1 MQLLYWYYIPWD
13 KEFLFSCYIV
23 SIYFSLYI
31 LYNVFHIITIIFIR
45 TTIFIRKIYWYYK
58 IHWYSIMG
66 FTMNSFRSHMKRHAP
81 SEAVAAQ
88 PCSSGRWARRER
100 GRTVYI
106 HTRLDDL
113 FVLMLRPLACAC
125 SPPRSPSTTRTAPR
139 SAGELPRI
147 LTAWLL
153 LRGIICPVCL
163 FLAMYPDMRLRRQ
176 FLQQSCRGSSGSQQR
191 GCFWEVSSVISF
203 VFFLAIYHY
212 CWLWCEQ
219 PGSPASEKYHLLLKS
234 PVYVLTL
241 CGKDPDFGW

>member
-13 KEFLFSCYIV
+13 KEFLFSWYIV

-31 LYNVFHIITIIFIR
+31 LYNGFHIITIIFIR

-153 LRGIICPVCL
+153 LRGIICHFFCFFPGDISLLLTMVWTTWL
-163 FLAMYPDMRLRRQ
+163 
-176 FLQQSCRGSSGSQQR
+176 SCVG
-191 GCFWEVSSVISF
+191 EVSS
-203 VFFLAIYHY
+203 
-212 CWLWCEQ
+212 
-219 PGSPASEKYHLLLKS
+219 ASEKS
-234 PVYVLTL
+234 CICT
-241 CGKDPDFGW
+241 DFMW